1 MLAPDVTR
9 TGAPRPEYPEPD
21 VVIQPTLGVM
31 VTQYTQGTANR
42 TDTAS
47 GTVRGSRFRR
57 AAAAGV
63 LGASAV
69 LGMSVLSS
77 CSDGDGTGDGTGS
90 GGADVS
96 DTAGT
101 TASTGAG
108 APDNAG
114 GQETA
119 PGGDATAPTTG
130 GDGSRCTT
138 DGLDITLGQ
147 SQGAAG
153 SLLVDVDFTNSS
165 PGHCTLDGFPGVV
178 LVDDTGSPV
187 GAPAVREDN
196 VPGSPVDLAPG
207 DSATAAVKISR
218 AENYDDQACGPTPT
232 SGLQVIVPEETAT
245 TVLDFADG
253 DGGLGD
259 VTGCSAD
266 AVELL
271 SVQPLTAGA

>member
-1 MLAPDVTR
+1 LDVLARDVTR
-9 TGAPRPEYPEPD
+9 IGAPPPKYVEPD
-21 VVIQPTLGVM
+21 DVIQPTLGAM
-31 VTQYTQGTANR
+31 VTQHTQGTANR
-42 TDTAS
+42 TDPATS
-47 GTVRGSRFRR
+47 TVRGSRFRR
-57 AAAAGV
+57 AATAGV

-69 LGMSVLSS
+69 LAMSVLSS
-77 CSDGDGTGDGTGS
+77 CSDGDGTGNNAGTDS
-90 GGADVS
+90 ANAANTAA
-96 DTAGT
+96 DTAD
-101 TASTGAG
+101 GAG
-108 APDNAG
+108 ATVQD
-114 GQETA
+114 TA
-119 PGGDATAPTTG
+119 PAGESATPTTG

-165 PGHCTLDGFPGVV
+165 SENCTLAGFPGVA
-178 LVDDTGSPV
+178 LVDDTGAPV

-196 VPGSPVDLAPG
+196 VPGGTVDLAPG

-253 DGGLGD
+253 ASTLGD
-259 VTGCSAD
+259 VTGCTSD

-271 SVQPLTAGA
+271 TVQPLTAGA